1 MMRKLIAALVGLS
14 VLTVPLPSA
23 ASPER
28 VRITPYEKV
37 DEVVAA
43 GEFAKVYDPSVGE
56 AEPWYYNDHTLVQ
69 DRATGTW
76 HVYAITHAEPAN
88 PLDEKSFGH
97 ATAPTPNGPWTKQ
110 PPALI
115 ADPAAGESHIW
126 APYVMYHEGTYYMF
140 YAAGTP
146 DHTAYRMHLATSTD
160 LVHWTRD
167 AANPLFTDGFDGRD
181 PMVRKVGDQ
190 WVMYYT
196 ANSTPA
202 GGNHI
207 VAYRTSTDLKHWSDR
222 QTAFQHP
229 STGTFGGPTESP
241 FVVQRGTDWYLF
253 VCCDGGYE
261 STKVYKSEDPLHFT
275 VDQLAGT
282 IPAHA
287 AEVVQDGQDW
297 YVTGAGWGKG
307 GLFIA
312 PLDFAELQVTK
323 GRVVTTNH
331 YRATIETSP
340 RAALTGLDV
349 DPTGRRNY
357 RPALDS
363 TGRSTAPYLAVGNF
377 GATDLSGPAA
387 HVDARRTSL
396 TLRGI
401 PFGDEP
407 VAADWTFDFGPT
419 TFDTRLAWTVKAP
432 TNAPVWEVA
441 LNVDSAL
448 PDQGDPG
455 GFGRDGDVAGL
466 PRWSMATGPG
476 LSVVTA
482 YRPGSAWSE
491 DNHWYDPSNGA
502 VAWQPLWQPGG
513 RALPPGK
520 YDGGCWRLGFSG
532 TERDVA
538 FADSLAAS
546 VGT

>member
-1 MMRKLIAALVGLS
+1 
-14 VLTVPLPSA
+14 
-23 ASPER
+23 
-28 VRITPYEKV
+28 
-37 DEVVAA
+37 
-43 GEFAKVYDPSVGE
+43 
-56 AEPWYYNDHTLVQ
+56 
-69 DRATGTW
+69 
-76 HVYAITHAEPAN
+76 
-88 PLDEKSFGH
+88 
-97 ATAPTPNGPWTKQ
+97 
-110 PPALI
+110 
-115 ADPAAGESHIW
+115 
-126 APYVMYHEGTYYMF
+126 MF

-146 DHTAYRMHLATSTD
+146 DHAAYRMHLATSTD

-207 VAYRTSTDLKHWSDR
+207 VAYRTSTDLKHWSGKR
-222 QTAFQHP
+222 SAFQHP
-229 STGTFGGPTESP
+229 ATGTFGGPTESP
-241 FVVQRGTDWYLF
+241 FVVQRGTAGILF

-261 STKVYKSEDPLHFT
+261 STKVYKSKDPLQFT
-275 VDQLAGT
+275 IDQLVGT

-287 AEVVQDGQDW
+287 AEVVQDGTDW

-307 GLFIA
+307 GLYIA
-312 PLDFAELQVTK
+312 PLDFAKIQVTK
-323 GRVVTTNH
+323 GRVVSTQH

-340 RAALTGLDV
+340 RAALTGLEV
-349 DPTGRRNY
+349 DPAGGGNY

-377 GATDLSGPAA
+377 GATDLTGPASR
-387 HVDARRTSL
+387 VDTGRSSL

-401 PFGDEP
+401 AFGDEP
-407 VAADWTFDFGPT
+407 VSADWTFDFGLT
-419 TFDTRLAWTVKAP
+419 TFDMRLDWTVHKA

-455 GFGRDGDVAGL
+455 GFGRTGDVAGL

-513 RALPPGK
+513 RPLPPGS
-520 YDGGCWRLGFSG
+520 YDGGSWRIGFSS
-532 TERDVA
+532 TERDVT
-538 FADSLAAS
+538 FADGLAAGLRY
-546 VGT
+546 GT